1 MKKGLT
7 FVPTHVIIITVK
19 GISQYGESQKGQEME
34 KMTDYQFKK
43 IIQMVLSILKKC
55 SSLDEAIKEIE
66 ALLEK

>member
-1 MKKGLT
+1 M
-7 FVPTHVIIITVK
+7 K